1 MSVLDEIVASK
12 RKEFCEYGAV
22 RAVERGNHGSPTFG
36 DESSE
41 KRVQPMRGQLFLKA
55 MAGSNR
61 KIIGEIKPRSPSA
74 GTLTEKLDL
83 DGILETYE
91 KHCSAISVLTDE
103 KYFGGGFDLLE
114 KVASRTSLPL
124 LCKDFIVH
132 KDQIKLAAKC
142 GAHANLLIVKI
153 LSREEL
159 RQLIF
164 DSRSLGL
171 EPVIEINNE
180 DDLLKCAGLDIKV
193 FLINNRNLDTMEIS
207 LDTTEELAEL
217 LPPEAIVISASGIS
231 KSADI
236 ERLSEFA
243 NCFLIGTALMKS
255 QNSDSLLNDLRNT

>member
-12 RKEFCEYGAV
+12 RKEFCEYGTV
-22 RAVERGNHGSPTFG
+22 RAL
-36 DESSE
+36 E
-41 KRVQPMRGQLFLKA
+41 KDSGGCLEKSQENRVQPMRGQLFLKA
-55 MAGSNR
+55 LSGQNR

-74 GTLTEKLDL
+74 GTLAEKLDL
-83 DGILETYE
+83 EGILETYQ
-91 KHCSAISVLTDE
+91 KHCAAISVLTDE

-114 KVASRTSLPL
+114 AVSKKTSLPL

-132 KDQIKLAAKC
+132 KDQIRLAARC

-153 LSREEL
+153 LSRDEL
-159 RQLIF
+159 KQLIF

-180 DDLLKCAGLDIKV
+180 DDFLKCAGLDVKV

-207 LDTTEELAEL
+207 LDTTEELSAL
-217 LPPEAIVISASGIS
+217 LPEGATVISASGIA
-231 KSADI
+231 KRADI

-243 NCFLIGTALMKS
+243 NCFLVGTALMKS
-255 QNSDSLLNDLRNT
+255 QNSDSLLSDLRNA

>member
-1 MSVLDEIVASK
+1 MSVLEEIVASK
-12 RKEFCEYGAV
+12 RREFCEYGAV
-22 RAVERGNHGSPTFG
+22 RAVERGSNGSEDG
-36 DESSE
+36 EE
-41 KRVQPMRGQLFLKA
+41 LQEQRIQGMRGQLFLRA
-55 MAGSNR
+55 LAGRNR
-61 KIIGEIKPRSPSA
+61 KIIGEIKPRSPSVGILA
-74 GTLTEKLDL
+74 EKLDL
-83 DGILETYE
+83 DGVLANYE

-114 KVASRTSLPL
+114 KVSGKTSLPL

-132 KDQIKLAAKC
+132 KDQIKLAAKS

-159 RQLIF
+159 KQLIF
-164 DSRSLGL
+164 DSRCFGL

-180 DDLLKCAGLDIKV
+180 EDLLKCAGLDIKV

-207 LDTTEELAEL
+207 LDTTEELSQL
-217 LPPEAIVISASGIS
+217 LPPEAIIISASGIS
-231 KSADI
+231 KSTDI

-255 QNSDSLLNDLRNT
+255 ENSDSLLSDLRNA